1 MASRPLDQPLAAGVL
16 PILGKDGTLAN
27 VITDSPLA
35 GKAQLKTGNRGAG
48 TPAGQ
53 GIVLGNSL
61 SGYVQGD
68 SGRKFFVMIA
78 MDNMPFD
85 TVEQFLTVTQDQ
97 AEAVAAM
104 QAAF

>member
-1 MASRPLDQPLAAGVL
+1 M
-16 PILGKDGTLAN
+16 GKAGTLAN
-27 VITDSPLA
+27 VMWDSPLA

-48 TPAGQ
+48 TPAGE

-61 SGYVQGD
+61 AGYVRGD
-68 SGRKFFVMIA
+68 SGRKFVLMIE

-85 TVEQFLTVTQDQ
+85 TFEQFLTVAQDQ